1 MRKLH
6 IIAGAALIAAFVMG
20 CSKTSSQP
28 TSTSS
33 TDARDLGVVSLSD
46 ATPRFLTI
54 GTNKSYA
61 LTGAASSNGM
71 TEIVMV
77 LQETNA
83 DMTVRIHDPET
94 FLIVAGRSLT
104 VRSGNASIRFKPE
117 VAAK

>member
-1 MRKLH
+1 
-6 IIAGAALIAAFVMG
+6 
-20 CSKTSSQP
+20 
-28 TSTSS
+28 
-33 TDARDLGVVSLSD
+33 
-46 ATPRFLTI
+46 
-54 GTNKSYA
+54 
-61 LTGAASSNGM
+61 M

-104 VRSGNASIRFKPE
+104 VKSGNASIRFKPE